1 MPKQNI
7 AALAKANGVKP
18 GTAYQRIRKGM
29 SVEDATSK
37 PTRPHHRTKPYRR
50 KKPAKKAELVWAYVL
65 KNKLATSQEV
75 AKATGVS
82 DAYAYQLMR
91 KIGTPREVFEEE
103 AKAEKPLVAEK
114 QLALRTSFE
123 DETENSSSW
132 LQIAFLIAIAGIV
145 TAWVFSVTSK

>member
-7 AALAKANGVKP
+7 AELAKANGVKP
-18 GTAYQRIRKGM
+18 ATAYQRIRKGM

-37 PTRPHHRTKPYRR
+37 PARPFHKTKPYRR

-65 KNKLATSQEV
+65 DNKLATSQEV

-91 KIGTPREVFEEE
+91 KIGTPREVFEKE
-103 AKAEKPLVAEK
+103 AALPLVAQK
-114 QLALRTSFE
+114 E
-123 DETENSSSW
+123 DRLLDDDDDTHRW
-132 LQIAFLIAIAGIV
+132 LQLTFLIAIAAVI
-145 TAWVFSVTSK
+145 TAWIFSVTAK

>member
-7 AALAKANGVKP
+7 AELAKANGVKP
-18 GTAYQRIRKGM
+18 ATAYARIKKGM
-29 SVEDATSK
+29 SVEKATSK
-37 PTRPHHRTKPYRR
+37 PTAPRR
-50 KKPAKKAELVWAYVL
+50 KYKRSQNSRPAKKAELVWAYIL

-114 QLALRTSFE
+114 QLALRTSFA
-123 DETENSSSW
+123 DEAENSFSW